1 MASKDKYAELADSIV
16 DMVGGKDNISYFTHC
31 VTRLRFNV
39 KDKGLVKTDELESLP
54 GVIGKQWSGD
64 QLQVIIGQQVGEVYS
79 TICDRSGLARED
91 AVDEN
96 LDANLTGNRDFSS
109 ASHI

>member
-1 MASKDKYAELADSIV
+1 MLLGSS
-16 DMVGGKDNISYFTHC
+16 
-31 VTRLRFNV
+31 
-39 KDKGLVKTDELESLP
+39 GLV
-54 GVIGKQWSGD
+54 D

-96 LDANLTGNRDFSS
+96 LDANLTGNRDFSP